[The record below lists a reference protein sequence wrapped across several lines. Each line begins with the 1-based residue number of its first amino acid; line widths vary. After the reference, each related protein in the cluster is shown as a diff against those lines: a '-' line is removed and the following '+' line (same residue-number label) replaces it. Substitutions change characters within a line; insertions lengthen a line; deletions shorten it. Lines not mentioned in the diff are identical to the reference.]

1 MPAEHRPA
9 ATESLPWAA
18 GALAFAILP
27 HLQLIDAWIGSLAL
41 MLIGWRLLVSRQG
54 WPLPGRVAR
63 TLMTLGAG
71 VAVFATRGAVTG
83 LDAGSALLV
92 LMAGLKVVETQTRRD
107 HVIVVFIGWFLCLAA
122 LLHDQSL
129 LTAAWVLIAFWLLA
143 ATLLTVARTGEG
155 GLTRSPFGVTGRML
169 VLALPLMVAL
179 FLFFPRVAGHFW
191 GIPGSDRAIS
201 GLGDELAPG
210 DISELTLADTVAFR
224 VRFDGPLPPPEER
237 YWRGPVLSE
246 TDGYS
251 WRQPRG
257 QLYPFQALELSGSPL
272 GYQVTMEPSGRR
284 TLLALEMVDGIPATL
299 GRQSWDYR
307 LVAEHP
313 IDAVIQYRMT
323 SHTRYRTG
331 EPLATSLRRHNL
343 SLPADANPRSRELAL
358 SLREAAGSDRA
369 FIAAVLQRFRD
380 QEFFYTLRPPLLQR
394 NAVDDFLFNTRRG
407 FCGHYATSFSTLMR
421 AAGLPARVVTGYQG
435 GDWNPRGG
443 YLVVRQS
450 HAHAWSE
457 VWLEGSGWT
466 RVDPT
471 AAVAPERILQDLQSA
486 LPAEDPAPG
495 RLVRSIGALWELS
508 LTLDGLRAAWNDW
521 IVRYSAD
528 TQTTLLEEL
537 GIEEPDWRQLGVAL
551 VIALGCGLLWV
562 VASLAWSYRP
572 KSVDAPQRW
581 YLKFNRRLAAAGLP
595 RRPEESATAYLAR
608 VVEARPELASE
619 ARAITRAYLT
629 ARYEPVTDGL
639 PLTRLSAL
647 VRHFRA

>member
-1 MPAEHRPA
+1 
-9 ATESLPWAA
+9 
-18 GALAFAILP
+18 
-27 HLQLIDAWIGSLAL
+27 
-41 MLIGWRLLVSRQG
+41 
-54 WPLPGRVAR
+54 
-63 TLMTLGAG
+63 
-71 VAVFATRGAVTG
+71 
-83 LDAGSALLV
+83 
-92 LMAGLKVVETQTRRD
+92 
-107 HVIVVFIGWFLCLAA
+107 
-122 LLHDQSL
+122 
-129 LTAAWVLIAFWLLA
+129 
-143 ATLLTVARTGEG
+143 
-155 GLTRSPFGVTGRML
+155 
-169 VLALPLMVAL
+169 
-179 FLFFPRVAGHFW
+179 
-191 GIPGSDRAIS
+191 
-201 GLGDELAPG
+201 
-210 DISELTLADTVAFR
+210 
-224 VRFDGPLPPPEER
+224 R

-251 WRQPRG
+251 WRHPRA
-257 QLYPFQALELSGSPL
+257 QIYPFQALEPSGSPL

-284 TLLALEMVDGIPATL
+284 TLFALEMVDNIPATL

-307 LVAEHP
+307 LIAAHP

-394 NAVDDFLFNTRRG
+394 NAVDDFMFNTRKG
-407 FCGHYATSFSTLMR
+407 FCGHFAMSFSTLMR

-537 GIEEPDWRQLGVAL
+537 GIEDPDWRQLGVAL

-619 ARAITRAYLT
+619 ARAITRAYLA

-647 VRHFRA
+647 VRRFRA

>member
-1 MPAEHRPA
+1 
-9 ATESLPWAA
+9 
-18 GALAFAILP
+18 
-27 HLQLIDAWIGSLAL
+27 
-41 MLIGWRLLVSRQG
+41 
-54 WPLPGRVAR
+54 
-63 TLMTLGAG
+63 
-71 VAVFATRGAVTG
+71 
-83 LDAGSALLV
+83 
-92 LMAGLKVVETQTRRD
+92 
-107 HVIVVFIGWFLCLAA
+107 
-122 LLHDQSL
+122 
-129 LTAAWVLIAFWLLA
+129 
-143 ATLLTVARTGEG
+143 
-155 GLTRSPFGVTGRML
+155 
-169 VLALPLMVAL
+169 
-179 FLFFPRVAGHFW
+179 
-191 GIPGSDRAIS
+191 
-201 GLGDELAPG
+201 
-210 DISELTLADTVAFR
+210 
-224 VRFDGPLPPPEER
+224 
-237 YWRGPVLSE
+237 
-246 TDGYS
+246 
-251 WRQPRG
+251 
-257 QLYPFQALELSGSPL
+257 
-272 GYQVTMEPSGRR
+272 
-284 TLLALEMVDGIPATL
+284 
-299 GRQSWDYR
+299 
-307 LVAEHP
+307 
-313 IDAVIQYRMT
+313 
-323 SHTRYRTG
+323 
-331 EPLATSLRRHNL
+331 
-343 SLPADANPRSRELAL
+343 
-358 SLREAAGSDRA
+358 
-369 FIAAVLQRFRD
+369 
-380 QEFFYTLRPPLLQR
+380 
-394 NAVDDFLFNTRRG
+394 
-407 FCGHYATSFSTLMR
+407 STLMR

-537 GIEEPDWRQLGVAL
+537 GIEEPDWRQLGMAL

-619 ARAITRAYLT
+619 ARAITRAYLA

-647 VRHFRA
+647 VRRFRA

>member
-1 MPAEHRPA
+1 LSAERRA
-9 ATESLPWAA
+9 AAAGSLPWTA

-27 HLQLIDAWIGSLAL
+27 HLRLIDPWIGSLAL
-41 MLIGWRLLVSRQG
+41 MLIGWRLLADRRG
-54 WPLPGRVAR
+54 WPLPGRVSRALL
-63 TLMTLGAG
+63 TVCAG

-92 LMAGLKVVETQTRRD
+92 LMAGLKMVETQTRRD
-107 HVIVVFIGWFLCLAA
+107 HVIVMFIGWFLCLAA
-122 LLHDQSL
+122 LLHDQSP
-129 LTAAWVLIAFWLLA
+129 LTAAWVMVAFWLLA
-143 ATLLTVARTGEG
+143 ATLLIVARTGAG
-155 GLTRSPFGVTGRML
+155 GLARSPFGITGRML
-169 VLALPLMVAL
+169 LLALPLMIAL

-201 GLGDELAPG
+201 GLSDELSPG

-251 WRQPRG
+251 WWQPHA
-257 QLYPFQALELSGSPL
+257 QLYPFQALEPSGSPL

-284 TLLALEMVDGIPATL
+284 TLFALEMVDGIPATL

-307 LVAEHP
+307 LIAAHP
-313 IDAVIQYRMT
+313 VDAVIQYRMA

-331 EPLATSLRRHNL
+331 GPLATSSRRHNL
-343 SLPADANPRSRELAL
+343 SLPAGANPRSRELAL
-358 SLREAAGSDRA
+358 DLREKTGTDRA
-369 FIAAVLQRFRD
+369 LIAAVLQRFRD

-407 FCGHYATSFSTLMR
+407 FCGHFATSFTTLMR
-421 AAGLPARVVTGYQG
+421 AAGIPARVVTGYQG

-486 LPAEDPAPG
+486 LPEEDPAPG
-495 RLVRSIGALWELS
+495 RLMRSIGVLWELS
-508 LTLDGLRAAWNDW
+508 LTLDRLRAAWNDW

-528 TQTTLLEEL
+528 TQTSLLEEL
-537 GIEEPDWRQLGVAL
+537 GFEEPDWRQLGVAL
-551 VIALGCGLLWV
+551 IIALGCGLLLV
-562 VASLAWSYRP
+562 VVSLAWSYRP
-572 KSVDAPQRW
+572 TKVDGPQRW
-581 YLKFNRRLAAAGLP
+581 YLKFGRRLAAAGLP
-595 RRPEESATAYLAR
+595 RQPQETATAYLGR
-608 VVEARPELASE
+608 IVEARPDLAGQ
-619 ARAITRAYLT
+619 ATAITLAYLA
-629 ARYEPVTDGL
+629 ARYEPFTGGAQ
-639 PLTRLSAL
+639 LTRLSEL
-647 VRHFRA
+647 VRRFRP

>member
-1 MPAEHRPA
+1 MRAERRSA
-9 ATESLPWAA
+9 LTGSLPWTA

-27 HLQLIDAWIGSLAL
+27 HLRLIDAWIGFMALLLIAWRVLAD
-41 MLIGWRLLVSRQG
+41 RRG
-54 WPLPGRVAR
+54 WPLPARVPRAML
-63 TLMTLGAG
+63 TVGAG

-92 LMAGLKVVETQTRRD
+92 LMAGLKVVESRTRRD

-122 LLHDQSL
+122 LLHDQSP
-129 LTAAWVLIAFWLLA
+129 LTAAWVLVAFWLLA
-143 ATLLTVARTGEG
+143 ATLLMVARTGAG
-155 GLTRSPFGVTGRML
+155 GLARSAFGVTGRML
-169 VLALPLMVAL
+169 LLALPLMVAL

-201 GLGDELAPG
+201 GLSDELSPG

-224 VRFDGPLPPPEER
+224 VRFDGPPPPPEER

-251 WRQPRG
+251 WRQPRA
-257 QLYPFQALELSGSPL
+257 QFYPFQALETAGNPL

-284 TLLALEMVDGIPATL
+284 TLFALEMVDGIPATL

-307 LVAEHP
+307 LIAAHP
-313 IDAVIQYRMT
+313 VDAVIQYRMT
-323 SHTRYRTG
+323 SHTRYRNV
-331 EPLATSLRRHNL
+331 EPLATSSRRHNL
-343 SLPADANPRSRELAL
+343 SLPADANPRSRELAV
-358 SLREAAGSDRA
+358 SLREATGSDRA
-369 FIAAVLQRFRD
+369 FIAAVLRRYRD

-394 NAVDDFLFNTRRG
+394 NAVDDFLFNTRKG
-407 FCGHYATSFSTLMR
+407 FCGHFATSFTTMMR

-435 GDWNPRGG
+435 GDWNPRRG

-471 AAVAPERILQDLQSA
+471 AAVAPERILESLQSA
-486 LPAEDPAPG
+486 LPEEDPAPG

-508 LTLDGLRAAWNDW
+508 LALDGLRAAWNDW

-528 TQTTLLEEL
+528 TQTTLLEDL

-551 VIALGCGLLWV
+551 LIALGAGLLLV

-572 KSVDAPQRW
+572 RPVDAPQRW
-581 YLKFNRRLAAAGLP
+581 YLTFSRRLASVGLP
-595 RRPEESATAYLAR
+595 RRPEETATAYLER
-608 VVEARPELASE
+608 IVEARPDLASS
-619 ARAITRAYLT
+619 ATAITRAYLA
-629 ARYEPVTDGL
+629 ARYEPFTGGAQL
-639 PLTRLSAL
+639 ARLATL
-647 VRHFRA
+647 MRHFRP